1 MKKYDTI
8 RLTTACHEKAKE
20 IDYKVPHFKPGK
32 EIVDMS
38 MFQPISETI
47 KRLNGSR
54 ELTGDEVKM
63 YYDFSSG
70 SDNHAEIPFHR
81 TAENL
86 DLAILSSHIADQQK
100 NIKGKINE
108 GTKEFN
114 ELQRREKAR
123 QQRIAEITGKTSN
136 NAE

>member
-1 MKKYDTI
+1 MKKDTI
-8 RLTTACHEKAKE
+8 RLSTGCHEKATE
-20 IDYKVPHFKPGK
+20 INYVVPHFHKTK
-32 EIVDMS
+32 EVVDMS

-70 SDNHAEIPFHR
+70 SDNHGEIPYNR
-81 TAENL
+81 TAECI
-86 DLAILSSHIADQQK
+86 DIAMLSTHIREGQAK
-100 NIKGKINE
+100 MKGTIDEHNSKIA
-108 GTKEFN
+108 K
-114 ELQRREKAR
+114 EKAR
-123 QQRIAEITGKTSN
+123 QARIEAMKGSTST

>member
-1 MKKYDTI
+1 MKKDTI
-8 RLTTACHEKAKE
+8 RLSTGCHEKATE
-20 IDYKVPHFKPGK
+20 INYIVPHFHKTK

-70 SDNHAEIPFHR
+70 SDNHGEIPYSR
-81 TAENL
+81 SAECV
-86 DLAILSSHIADQQK
+86 DIAMLSSHIREGQAK
-100 NIKGKINE
+100 IKGTIDKHNTAIE
-108 GTKEFN
+108 A
-114 ELQRREKAR
+114 EKAR
-123 QQRIAEITGKTSN
+123 KARIASIKGEISN
-136 NAE
+136 SAE